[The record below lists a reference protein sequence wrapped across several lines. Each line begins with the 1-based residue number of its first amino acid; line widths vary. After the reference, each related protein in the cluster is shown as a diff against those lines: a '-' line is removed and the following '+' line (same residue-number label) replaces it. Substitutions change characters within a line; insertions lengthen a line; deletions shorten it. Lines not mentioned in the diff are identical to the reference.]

1 MTHHH
6 FLDIVAARGFLDN
19 CTHLDALGD
28 HLQTPQTGY
37 IGYDATATSLH
48 VGHLLNIVLL
58 RWFQN
63 CGHTPIVLLGG
74 ATTLVGDPSFRSDAR
89 PMLTEHQINDNITSL
104 KRVFEPILDQGP
116 LHLSNNLEWTKD
128 KTHLDFL
135 RNVGQH
141 FSVNR
146 MLSFESVKSRLA
158 DNGSLSFLEF
168 SYMLLQANDFLELF
182 ERQNCRL
189 QMGGSDQWGNILNG
203 TDLIR
208 KKHGQTAFGLTTP
221 LLTKSNGQK
230 MGKSQDGAVWLNP
243 ELCNPF
249 DFWQFW
255 RNTDDEDVERF
266 LKLFT
271 FLPLEQISELTT
283 VKGKALGPAKNMLAN
298 EVTALVH
305 GATTAQQCCAA
316 AQSVFGHGKAENLP
330 EILLENTEFPM
341 TFLELLRLSGLESSG
356 KACKRLIDDG
366 GARLD
371 GEKILE
377 SNKILTIQ
385 CVDGKRLSKG
395 KKQHVKMVVK
405 PPSKHT
411 S

>member
-1 MTHHH
+1 MTQQH

-19 CTHLDALGD
+19 CTHLDALGA

-37 IGYDATATSLH
+37 IGYDATAASLH

-58 RWFQN
+58 RWFQI
-63 CGHTPIVLLGG
+63 CGHTPIVLMGG

-89 PMLTEHQINDNITSL
+89 PMLTHDEIDANIASL
-104 KRVFEPILDQGP
+104 RQAFEPVLDSGP
-116 LHLSNNLEWTKD
+116 INFQNNLDWTKN

-135 RNVGQH
+135 RDIGQH

-146 MLSFESVKSRLA
+146 MLSFESVKSRL
-158 DNGSLSFLEF
+158 DNNGSLSFLEF

-182 ERQNCRL
+182 EREHCRL

-230 MGKSQDGAVWLNP
+230 MGKSQAGAVWLNP
-243 ELCNPF
+243 DLCKPF

-271 FLPLEQISELTT
+271 FLPLEQIAELTK
-283 VKGKALGPAKNMLAN
+283 VKGKALDTAKIMLAN
-298 EVTALVH
+298 DVTQLVH
-305 GATTAQQCCAA
+305 GRDTAQKCFEA
-316 AQSVFGHGKAENLP
+316 AQSVFGKGEAQNLP
-330 EILLENTEFPM
+330 EIIFENSEFPL
-341 TFLELLRLSGLESSG
+341 TFLDVVRRANLASSG
-356 KACKRLIDDG
+356 KACKRLITE
-366 GARLD
+366 GAVRID
-371 GEKILE
+371 GEKIFAPDKTF
-377 SNKILTIQ
+377 SIQ

-395 KKQHVKMVVK
+395 QKQHIKMVVK
-405 PPSKHT
+405 PPCKHT